1 MDAKYREK
9 LGLGNKILTD
19 DEIQMIVEEK
29 AKGMFKI
36 CDKEEKGFVTKR
48 DMQHLVG
55 ELPLTADQLEEVF
68 DLLDDDGNQYMTLE
82 EFNEGF
88 GGYLGVQFKAMQQA
102 MIESEDFEEDEL
114 GAENLDHEYSK
125 TMRNLGAEGI
135 FDEQEQTVKELWMNM
150 KKNEPEL
157 IGFFEDFVH
166 KASAD
171 IIKARNSAGE
181 LENALRTRTM
191 AHETEVH
198 RLYEEMET
206 QIKSERERIL
216 HEERDRERIKE
227 DLSTQVKSKE
237 EQLQELMKRQTE
249 LEEKLGDLT
258 VAEQEARE
266 AREELEKDNY
276 ELRSELDNSKYDLKE
291 SKGYLSEVQGK
302 IKKEKR
308 ERAQVAFKVTAGI
321 VQERESLVKQLEM
334 LRDMNKKLQ
343 DERDEYL
350 SQQTDNQDTS
360 NLDTTHDTKGKEE
373 AEAEALAHIARQGSI
388 MSGYSDPSSSNGNIN
403 RSKSP
408 VKFTISKLEVDEALS
423 RRRRGMGTNS
433 SQASVSTDGGDGSL
447 AGLNGLEEDDDDIEV
462 DDTYLLNQGLFPGR
476 NESSLCDEL
485 GGGQTKLG
493 AGDEEVDG
501 LEGTQGLGFSALS
514 MRGEPV
520 GAHTTESM
528 SDAQRVVA
536 TNNVPERLFKVVF
549 VGDSGVGKTSF
560 IHRFCT
566 DSFQGN
572 FSATIGVDFQ
582 VKSMSVND
590 QLVALQLWDTA
601 GQERFRSITRHYF
614 RKADGVIVMYDVT
627 SEQSFVNVRNWMS
640 SVEEATE
647 ENVVRLIIGNKKDL
661 VQEDPTSRVIKEEV
675 GKSLAETYN
684 SLFIET
690 SAKSGENVKQAFIDM
705 AKLLWEKED
714 QDIEKA
720 LTLDDAAIKKGCC
733 S

>member
-102 MIESEDFEEDEL
+102 MIESDDFEEDEL

-216 HEERDRERIKE
+216 HEERDRERRIKE

-308 ERAQVAFKVTAGI
+308 TSTLLIDKFGISLFALMEYKKTSWFEVVHMRLVAFKVTAGI

-350 SQQTDNQDTS
+350 SQQT
-360 NLDTTHDTKGKEE
+360 EE

-388 MSGYSDPSSSNGNIN
+388 MSGYSDPSS
-403 RSKSP
+403 
-408 VKFTISKLEVDEALS
+408 S

-485 GGGQTKLG
+485 GGVKKLG

-661 VQEDPTSRVIKEEV
+661 VQEDPTSRIIKEEV